1 MSGLKEREGEG
12 GARGSL
18 HQTILADIEDKIL
31 SGAWPPGHRIP
42 FEHEL
47 TEHYGVSRMTVNKVL
62 TQLAASGLLERRRK
76 AGSFVRRPQ
85 SQSAVLEIADLPA
98 EVQALGLPYRFE
110 VLSRRQRRSTTA
122 DRAALGLE
130 ATAPVMVLTCL
141 HFAGE
146 RPFCLEDRRINLDA
160 VPEAAA
166 QRFEEGP
173 PGTWLVRQVPWTA
186 AEHRIAAV
194 GADEEVARRL
204 DLPLGA
210 ACLVVERRTWSA
222 ERPITQVRLT
232 YPGAAHALVA
242 RFTPSQS

>member
-1 MSGLKEREGEG
+1 MSGLKERESDA

-31 SGAWPPGHRIP
+31 TGAWPPGHRIP

-47 TEHYGVSRMTVNKVL
+47 TEHYGCSRMTVNKVL

-76 AGSFVRRPQ
+76 AGSFVRRPL

-98 EVQALGLPYRFE
+98 EVQALGLPYRFA
-110 VLSRRQRRSTTA
+110 VVARHRRRSTTA
-122 DRAALGLE
+122 DREALGL
-130 ATAPVMVLTCL
+130 AGPAAVLSLTCL
-141 HFAGE
+141 HHAGE
-146 RPFCLEDRRINLDA
+146 RPFCLEERRINLDA

-166 QRFEEGP
+166 EAFADVP

-186 AEHRIAAV
+186 AEHRIAAE
-194 GADEEVARRL
+194 GASADVAGRL
-204 DLPLGA
+204 DLPAGT

-222 ERPITQVRLT
+222 EQPITQVRLT

>member
-1 MSGLKEREGEG
+1 MSGLRERDGQAG
-12 GARGSL
+12 PRGSL

-110 VLSRRQRRSTTA
+110 VLFRQRRKSTAA

-130 ATAPVMVLTCL
+130 ASAPVLALTCL

-146 RPFCLEDRRINLDA
+146 RPFCLEERRINLDA
-160 VPEAAA
+160 VPEAAM
-166 QRFEEGP
+166 QHFGESP

-186 AEHRIAAV
+186 AEQFIAAE
-194 GADEEVARRL
+194 GAGEEAAGRL
-204 DLPLGA
+204 ELPTGT

-232 YPGAAHALVA
+232 YPGADHALVA

>member
-1 MSGLKEREGEG
+1 MSGLKDREDVA

-47 TEHYGVSRMTVNKVL
+47 TEHYGCSRMTVNKVL

-98 EVQALGLPYRFE
+98 EVQALGLPYRFT
-110 VLSRRQRRSTTA
+110 VLARSRRRSSLA
-122 DRAALGLE
+122 DREALGLD
-130 ATAPVMVLTCL
+130 APAPVLALTCL

-146 RPFCLEDRRINLDA
+146 RPFCLEERRINLAA
-160 VPEAAA
+160 VPEAAGEA
-166 QRFEEGP
+166 FEAAP

-186 AEHRIAAV
+186 AEHRIAAE
-194 GADEEVARRL
+194 AAKPDVAERL
-204 DLPLGA
+204 DLPSGT

-222 ERPITQVRLT
+222 DRPITQVRLS
-232 YPGAAHALVA
+232 YPGTAHALVA